1 MEGLVWGRRRL
12 RHLSLLR
19 KGRSRADAASCV
31 STIGGWAGK
40 NRMHELSI
48 AMSIVEMAQEEALQR
63 GVQVNAVH
71 LKLGALSGVVK
82 EALLSSY
89 EMACD
94 DTPLQGSR
102 LVIEDVAVVVFCPN
116 CNAQRPLHSVQF
128 FCCAECGTPTS
139 EIVQGK
145 ELEVVALE
153 IQ

>member
-1 MEGLVWGRRRL
+1 
-12 RHLSLLR
+12 
-19 KGRSRADAASCV
+19 
-31 STIGGWAGK
+31 
-40 NRMHELSI
+40 MHELSI
-48 AMSIVEMAQEEALQR
+48 AMSIVEMAQEEALRR

-82 EALLSSY
+82 ESLLSSY

-94 DTPLQGSR
+94 DTPLRGSR
-102 LVIEDVAVVVFCPN
+102 LVIEDVPVVIFCPT
-116 CNAQRPLHSVQF
+116 CKVQRPLSSVQL
-128 FCCAECGTPTS
+128 FCCGECGTPTS